1 MNSKLIR
8 IKWLPLLTLAVV
20 GCASPQQPAAET
32 PASQPAASEE
42 GEHSMP
48 DGSKMESHKHS
59 ESDTHTMPDGTVM
72 PGHSHSE
79 SSGGEE

>member
-1 MNSKLIR
+1 MNTKSMKSMC
-8 IKWLPLLTLAVV
+8 LPVLALAAIA
-20 GCASPQQPAAET
+20 CASQTPPAAET
-32 PASQPAASEE
+32 PSQPAAAEE
-42 GEHSMP
+42 GEHTMP
-48 DGSKMESHKHS
+48 DGSKMEGHKHG